1 MGNCNSG
8 GERMYSYTGVFK
20 QKKSGYDL
28 LEITE
33 FIIDGKLFK
42 PNEPIK
48 FTITEEAEGW
58 VYVRDDSLAIR
69 EGGKTQKEAIKEAL
83 LMAADNYEDLGFSE
97 EKMTEDAKTLQKK
110 FRNWEVYRIDQQAQ

>member
-1 MGNCNSG
+1 
-8 GERMYSYTGVFK
+8 MYSYTGVFK

-33 FIIDGKLFK
+33 FIIDGKLYK

-97 EKMTEDAKTLQKK
+97 EKLTEDAKTLQKK